1 MGEGVTDQS
10 DLLLSMEEAHQERA
24 GIMQDSGIQDPEA
37 LRTDLHRHEVASV
50 IRRFYPKTNTVL
62 AHKKAGEAVE
72 AYLLLVEKKRGK
84 EAADKLRTDC
94 RVAWKKHSDEIASQ
108 A

>member
-1 MGEGVTDQS
+1 MTDQA
-10 DLLLSMEEAHQERA
+10 DLLMSMVEANEERA
-24 GIMQDSGIQDPEA
+24 AIMQDSDIQDPEA
-37 LRTDLHRHEVASV
+37 LRADLHRHEVASV